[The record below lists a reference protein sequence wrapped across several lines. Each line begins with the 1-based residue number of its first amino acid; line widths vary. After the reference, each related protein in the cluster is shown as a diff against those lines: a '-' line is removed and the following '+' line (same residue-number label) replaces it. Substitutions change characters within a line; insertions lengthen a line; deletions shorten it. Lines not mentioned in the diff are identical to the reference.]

1 MLRDV
6 FPKRVEHER
15 GPTLSADHMFA
26 PHDEQSCVHLLR
38 DAGREARRGT
48 LIHGDGNRAAKNAT
62 EERGNPFG

>member
-1 MLRDV
+1 
-6 FPKRVEHER
+6 
-15 GPTLSADHMFA
+15 MFA

-48 LIHGDGNRAAKNAT
+48 LIQRDGNCAAKNAP